1 MSEETG
7 FDKVPER
14 YATESGREAID
25 IIRDSM
31 TDSEFIS
38 FCTANAMKYQMR
50 LGKKGSDDA
59 EKARWYTEMAS
70 HVEQGTPDPRSGRPR
85 FTPYVRVGWDGR
97 CDKGSLIRMFSGK
110 NTIRV
115 LDHGFVELI
124 DVMGD
129 DLAIEEMARTSY
141 QQGTRPVSDT
151 RALIRYLVANR
162 HTSPLEGCEIKIRVK
177 LPIFVARQFVRH
189 RTANINELS
198 ARFSIVRDEFYS
210 PDLSQV
216 CYQATDNKQGRSGAL
231 PAADAAHWRDE
242 YEAQCAAAFAQYALS
257 VSDGEEEAQGDP
269 GVARETARMVLPLS
283 TYTTWI
289 WKCDLHNMLHF
300 LSLRMDPHAQWE
312 IRVYA
317 NWIAEIVRKWVPLAW
332 EAFEDYRL
340 HAITFSRMEVE
351 VLRRIADI
359 LTSSRPGLFVRGREE
374 NLPSQLLNLGCTR
387 REVAAFLKKLNLKLT
402 DG

>member
-1 MSEETG
+1 MNDETG

-25 IIRDSM
+25 VIRDSM

-70 HVEQGTPDPRSGRPR
+70 HVEKGTPDPRSGRPG
-85 FTPYVRVGWDGR
+85 FSPYVRVGWDGR

-198 ARFSIVRDEFYS
+198 ARFSIVKDEFYS

-231 PAADAAHWRDE
+231 PEADAARWRDE

-257 VSDGEEEAQGDP
+257 VSDTEEEAQGDP

-317 NWIAEIVRKWVPLAW
+317 NWIAEIVRKWVPIAW

-340 HAITFSRMEVE
+340 HAVTFSRMEME
-351 VLRRIADI
+351 VLRRIAAVCA
-359 LTSSRPGLFVRGREE
+359 SHEPGLLVRGREE
-374 NLPSQLLNLGCTR
+374 NLPSQLLNAGCTR
-387 REVAAFLKKLNLKLT
+387 REVAALLKKLNLKLT